1 MSAVQLME
9 LYEKDNFMKQF
20 VPIIKEKSKYPLI
33 VDSNDIICSLPPIIN
48 GEHSKVLF
56 IISFKSLLFLVD
68 YPEDKKCFYRSYWY
82 REGPIISTLI
92 EDFSTLRTFTTV

>member
-56 IISFKSLLFLVD
+56 IIFFKSLLFLVD
-68 YPEDKKCFYRSYWY
+68 YTEDEKCFYRSYWY
-82 REGPIISTLI
+82 RKGSIFRALLAIVDRRIKS
-92 EDFSTLRTFTTV
+92 S